1 MKQAVNL
8 KNVVLDLALP
18 GMSIS
23 TSPTDYRVNKQ
34 FQMMRFTGER
44 WDTYGPILTDDFR
57 S

>member
-1 MKQAVNL
+1 
-8 KNVVLDLALP
+8 
-18 GMSIS
+18 MSIS